1 MHEVGVQ
8 LLLSNKQRMRDIKV
22 LEKAWLAEA
31 SKLEVNQIAAIIS
44 RVLVLRRYDA
54 VDCLFRKCDYTLAN
68 CLCQA
73 VPETARH

>member
-1 MHEVGVQ
+1 MYEVSVQ
-8 LLLSNKQRMRDIKV
+8 LLLSNQQRMRDIKV

-31 SKLEVNQIAAIIS
+31 SKLKVNQIAAIIS

-54 VDCLFRKCDYTLAN
+54 VDFLFRERGYTLAD
-68 CLCQA
+68 CLGQA